1 MADVI
6 TRPTVTSSGSPVS
19 TVYGAAVNNALLD
32 PIQGFDADV
41 YVVDQ
46 ATGAYLL
53 VGRFVS
59 IQITIRNATET
70 YLELNQRV
78 PRFLDGEFQIGWVL
92 ERGHLDH
99 RVLEYTFGISAI
111 NRELRLNRSPR
122 FQITFQ
128 ILAPELDQ
136 DPQGY
141 SGILQTAGAY
151 EQGETVIGNGE
162 IYFARSGAAK
172 YNRRRASGQYVL
184 TFCKVDSLSIGAM
197 AGRSVIANR
206 WEGLAEGIEQVNRV
220 NVWAGTSLDKASTA
234 ASALRTASPANQPS
248 LIGFPKGLQ
257 GSRGLFDFFFD
268 LFTGGNAAANS
279 VGTDN
284 NWSNPVSL

>member
-19 TVYGAAVNNALLD
+19 TVYGASVNNAILD
-32 PIQGFDADV
+32 PLQGFDADV

-59 IQITIRNATET
+59 IQVTIRNATEP
-70 YLELNQRV
+70 YMEFNQRV

-92 ERGHLDH
+92 ERGHLEH
-99 RVLEYTFGISAI
+99 RVLEYTFGINTIS
-111 NRELRLNRSPR
+111 RELRLNRSPR

-128 ILAPELDQ
+128 ILAPELDE

-141 SGILQTAGAY
+141 SGLLNNSNPVGDND
-151 EQGETVIGNGE
+151 TVIGNGE
-162 IYFARSGAAK
+162 IYFARKGAK
-172 YNRRRASGQYVL
+172 YQRRRASGQYVL
-184 TFCKVDSLSIGAM
+184 TFCKVDSFSMGAM

-206 WEGLAEGIEQVNRV
+206 WEGLAEGIQQVDRV
-220 NVWAGTSLDKASTA
+220 NIWAGTSLDKAQ
-234 ASALRTASPANQPS
+234 TASESLKTTAPVNDPR
-248 LIGFPKGLQ
+248 LIGFPKGFDAAI
-257 GSRGLFDFFFD
+257 GSKDSAPPSA
-268 LFTGGNAAANS
+268 TEKGGNNWWNTS
-279 VGTDN
+279 RIFGT
-284 NWSNPVSL
+284 

>member
-19 TVYGAAVNNALLD
+19 TVYGAAVNNAILD
-32 PIQGFDADV
+32 PLQGFDADV

-46 ATGAYLL
+46 ATGAYML

-59 IQITIRNATET
+59 IQITIRNATEP
-70 YLELNQRV
+70 YMEFNQRV

-92 ERGHLDH
+92 ERGHLEH
-99 RVLEYTFGISAI
+99 RVLEYTFGINTIS
-111 NRELRLNRSPR
+111 RELRLNRSPR

-128 ILAPELDQ
+128 ILAPELDE

-141 SGILQTAGAY
+141 SGILETSGSNEY
-151 EQGETVIGNGE
+151 GETVIGNGE
-162 IYFARSGAAK
+162 IYFARRGANK
-172 YNRRRASGQYVL
+172 YQRRRASGQYVL

-206 WEGLAEGIEQVNRV
+206 WEGVAEGIQQVNRV
-220 NVWAGTSLDKASTA
+220 NVWAGTTLDKAVTA
-234 ASALRTASPANQPS
+234 SKALRTASPVNDPS
-248 LIGFPKGLQ
+248 LIGFPQGLDAQ
-257 GSRGLFDFFFD
+257 PQTTGWPFGGSEG
-268 LFTGGNAAANS
+268 
-279 VGTDN
+279 
-284 NWSNPVSL
+284 SNGWEQPG